1 VKAYVKPSSRRWTEA
16 ERHLAG
22 TRARAL
28 LRLLARVTEHFVEG
42 IAPAQSAEAL
52 GVHPRTVYRLRALLT
67 LGQSA
72 RTAGAGV
79 RSRTAP
85 QVVVVEVC
93 REQV

>member
-1 VKAYVKPSSRRWTEA
+1 VSPYASPAVRRWTEA

-28 LRLLARVTEHFVEG
+28 LRLLSRVTEHFIEG
-42 IAPAQSAEAL
+42 LSPATSAEAL
-52 GVHPRTVYRLRALLT
+52 GIHPRTVYRLRALLT

-93 REQV
+93 RE